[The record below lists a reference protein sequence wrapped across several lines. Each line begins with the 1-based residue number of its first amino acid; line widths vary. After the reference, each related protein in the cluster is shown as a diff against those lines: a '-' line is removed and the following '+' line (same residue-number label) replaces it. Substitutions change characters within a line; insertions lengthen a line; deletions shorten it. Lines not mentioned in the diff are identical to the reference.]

1 MMAMHIMSSSPPT
14 LPPPQPPRP
23 PFDPARWAM
32 ILLAVLIVVPSLAA
46 GVTAIRCAIWTI
58 PECLDRPWPM
68 IFRDFLSETIPV
80 LVAIVMGQPRQ
91 PPRE

>member
-1 MMAMHIMSSSPPT
+1 MMAMRIMSSSLPT
-14 LPPPQPPRP
+14 PPPPPRP

-32 ILLAVLIVVPSLAA
+32 VLLAILIIVPSLVA
-46 GVTAIRCAIWTI
+46 GVTAIRCAIWII

-68 IFRDFLSETIPV
+68 IFREFLAETIPV

-91 PPRE
+91 PPPHA